1 MEEAAPAVPLTG
13 LPATWLVA
21 RTEKA
26 GALVVTL
33 GRTLHL
39 QTDLLEQDIARL
51 GSLIDPFPAWN
62 AIKTLRKQEMALG
75 ILVPL
80 A

>member
-1 MEEAAPAVPLTG
+1 MAVLSLVEDTAPAVPLTG
-13 LPATWLVA
+13 LPATRLVA

-26 GALVVTL
+26 GALAVTL

-51 GSLIDPFPAWN
+51 GSMIDPFPAWKPP
-62 AIKTLRKQEMALG
+62 I
-75 ILVPL
+75 
-80 A
+80 